1 MTKGETS
8 KTKIIEAAGELFW
21 RDGYTKTGISAIL
34 KATGLPKGSFY
45 FYFKSKTEVAEA
57 VLQYYSNIIIDF
69 LRAKA
74 EGAITWDVFCESFIR
89 GFKEE
94 LGDRPYYGCPLAVI
108 GMEISFQEENLV
120 KKYRTELEKIRDIF
134 AKVLQKDKVPQEKLE
149 AVAGLC
155 LSVYEGNLLL
165 YRIGRSPEQL
175 EQMERELKEVGKV
188 R

>member
-1 MTKGETS
+1 MKRRIVKNKNNWS
-8 KTKIIEAAGELFW
+8 CRRIILERW
-21 RDGYTKTGISAIL
+21 IYQKTGISAIL

-45 FYFKSKTEVAEA
+45 FYFKSKTEVAET

-120 KKYRTELEKIRDIF
+120 KKYRTEFGENQGYFRDSS
-134 AKVLQKDKVPQEKLE
+134 AK
-149 AVAGLC
+149 
-155 LSVYEGNLLL
+155 
-165 YRIGRSPEQL
+165 R
-175 EQMERELKEVGKV
+175 
-188 R
+188 